1 MSDWNYH
8 YRGELLGRNCGS
20 LVVVGVVVAVLLCA
34 KGNFFGHVGFGFREV
49 PLSSAGLLGLPA
61 NQPATVCSHGISL
74 AIVLRD
80 INLNII

>member
-20 LVVVGVVVAVLLCA
+20 LVVGVVVAVLLCA

-61 NQPATVCSHGISL
+61 NQRPS
-74 AIVLRD
+74 VLMVSVWPLFCV
-80 INLNII
+80 I

>member
-34 KGNFFGHVGFGFREV
+34 KGNFFGQHVGFGFREV
-49 PLSSAGLLGLPA
+49 PLSSAGLLGPSA
-61 NQPATVCSHGISL
+61 NQRPS
-74 AIVLRD
+74 VLMVSVWPLFCV
-80 INLNII
+80 I